1 MPRTMSLAVP
11 TALRA
16 TYDQLAAMSPAVAQ
30 RYIEVATV
38 VQPTFTPTE
47 FAIWT
52 QHCLQLAQ
60 SGWRAWESVEAFL
73 QLSPFLQQRLGADD
87 LWPWAEHGV
96 ALARYSAEVATAFF
110 HAAKP
115 LLQEASHTVFAP
127 WVAGSRAYLELPPLL
142 ALVAEYFRLSPH
154 IYGHYALPVATL
166 WGQLGA
172 DFARAGVSYGQRF
185 FLLSR
190 THLDRTPEIDHAPA
204 WTFAQHCLPQAPMVA
219 LDYLERYATLFHYLG
234 LASMAKVETILGD
247 VLAPVP
253 DDARIFLRL
262 VGSTLAFMSVT
273 EQLRALTWCQ
283 EIAAVSA
290 SGVLDFLR
298 HLPDLQQRLPGQ
310 RLQPWVTTG
319 LDVARRHAEAGHA
332 YFALES
338 AAAQD
343 RLQELQSR
351 ITFAHVE
358 PILRLYTEALLG
370 QRMTLRTTAD
380 LPPGLQTAGRDLPT
394 SDGTAIFV
402 PEHVSDFATERDN
415 FAAYKVAILHQVG
428 FYECGT
434 LQFDVTVCAQ
444 RVPGLR
450 LYLSTLDAPP
460 GQAEAFAH
468 FFAAFPQPD
477 LARSLFTLL
486 EDARIDAA
494 LLRRY
499 KGIRRD
505 FALMMAH
512 SLRQRPALQHLSLRQ
527 ALLEGL
533 LQRTLGKEMS
543 DDVPALL
550 RPLLQRLWQRLT
562 PLYTPTATVYDTAA
576 AVVDCYVLLTQIPTH
591 AMPAAPLD
599 TLTSLTDLAAQLPED
614 ADTLALADMFR
625 QAGTGADTMPML
637 PESAEPA
644 KGTEPVPYRG
654 EVKPELIQKK
664 MRLQE
669 LAEALQAFEQGLNP
683 LSPEAL
689 QELLKQGD
697 IDIKSL
703 QAGDLTSTSGLFVT
717 NLEGREGI
725 APDPAA
731 QQVVLQQDLEAL
743 QTELQQEYGA
753 LAAQSQAFLYD
764 EWDHI
769 IGDYRR
775 AWCRLTE
782 TTLDDE
788 GSAFVEETRQRHTE
802 LFAQVSRQFQLLKP
816 DTFQHLKRLVDG
828 EEIDLDSA
836 IEAFVDRRASYT
848 MPEKVYMRRQRR
860 ARSVAAVFLL
870 DMSASTDDVVKEPA
884 HASTPPPPASPPPR
898 LYDFSGF
905 VQDDHYYTLPPRAA
919 VTSPPRRRIID
930 VEKEALV
937 LMAEALEGLGDAYA
951 VYGFSG
957 YGRDQ
962 VDFFVVKE
970 FMERYDARVQ
980 GRIAAIKPHRSTRMG
995 PAIRHAI
1002 HKFASQEA
1010 RVKLLLLLSDGYPQ
1024 DFDYGKDRKSKEYGI
1039 QDTTMALHETRRQGI
1054 QTFCLTVDPAGHD
1067 YLRAM
1072 CPDQQYLVLEDIAS
1086 LPKELPKVYRSLT
1099 T

>member
-1 MPRTMSLAVP
+1 MSRTMLLAVP

-16 TYDQLAAMSPAVAQ
+16 TYDQLATMSSAVAQ
-30 RYIEVATV
+30 RYVEVAPV
-38 VQPTFTPTE
+38 VQPAFTPAE

-52 QHCLQLAQ
+52 RHCLQLAQ
-60 SGWRAWESVEAFL
+60 SGWRAWESVDAFL
-73 QLSPFLQQRLGADD
+73 QVSPFLQRRLSAND
-87 LWPWAEHGV
+87 LWTWAEHGV
-96 ALARYSAEVATAFF
+96 VLARYSAEVATAFF

-127 WVAGSRAYLELPPLL
+127 WVAGSHAYLEPPPLL
-142 ALVAEYFRLSPH
+142 ALAAEYFRLSPH
-154 IYGHYALPVATL
+154 IYGHYAVPIATR

-172 DFARAGVSYGQRF
+172 DFARAGVPYGQRF

-204 WTFAQHCLPQAPMVA
+204 WTFAQHCLPQAPVIA
-219 LDYLERYATLFHYLG
+219 LDYLERYATLCHYLG
-234 LASMAKVETILGD
+234 PASMVKVETILRD

-253 DDARIFLRL
+253 DDARTFLRL
-262 VGSTLAFMSVT
+262 VGSTLAFMPVT
-273 EQLRALTWCQ
+273 EQLQTLTWCQ
-283 EIAAVSA
+283 EIAVVSA
-290 SGVLDFLR
+290 SGVLDFVR
-298 HLPDLQQRLPGQ
+298 HLTDLQQRLPGQ

-319 LDVARRHAEAGHA
+319 LEVARRNAAAGHA

-343 RLQELQSR
+343 RLQDLQSR
-351 ITFAHVE
+351 VTFAHVE
-358 PILRLYTEALLG
+358 PVLRLYTEALLG
-370 QRMTLRTTAD
+370 QRLALRTTAD
-380 LPPGLQTAGRDLPT
+380 LPRGLQTAGRDLPT
-394 SDGTAIFV
+394 SDGAAIFV

-434 LQFDVTVCAQ
+434 WQFDVTVCAQ

-450 LYLSTLDAPP
+450 PYLSTLDGLP
-460 GQAEAFAH
+460 GPAEAFTH

-505 FALMMAH
+505 LTLIMAH

-533 LQRTLGKEMS
+533 LQRTLGKEMG
-543 DDVPALL
+543 DDIPALL

-562 PLYTPTATVYDTAA
+562 LLYAATATVYDTAA
-576 AVVDCYVLLTQIPTH
+576 VVVDCYRLLTQIPTH
-591 AMPAAPLD
+591 AMTTAPLD
-599 TLTSLTDLAAQLPED
+599 ILTALTDLVTQLPED
-614 ADTLALADMFR
+614 ADTLTLADMFR

-644 KGTEPVPYRG
+644 TGTEPVPYRG

-669 LAEALQAFEQGLNP
+669 LAEALQALEQGLNP

-689 QELLKQGD
+689 QEILKQGD

-717 NLEGREGI
+717 NLEGREGME
-725 APDPAA
+725 PDTTAKQAA
-731 QQVVLQQDLEAL
+731 LQQDLAAL
-743 QTELQQEYGA
+743 QAELQQEYGE

-782 TTLDDE
+782 TILDDA
-788 GSAFVEETRQRHTE
+788 GVAFVEETRQRHAE
-802 LFAQVSRQFQLLKP
+802 LFVQVSRQFQLLKP
-816 DTFQHLKRLVDG
+816 DTFQHVKRLIDG

-836 IEAFVDRRASYT
+836 IEAFVDRRASHT
-848 MPEKVYMRRQRR
+848 IPEKVYRRRQRR
-860 ARSVAAVFLL
+860 ERSVAAVFLL

-884 HASTPPPPASPPPR
+884 NASTPTPQASAPPR

-905 VQDDHYYTLPPRAA
+905 VQDDHYYTLPPRAP

-962 VDFFVVKE
+962 VDFFVIKE
-970 FMERYDARVQ
+970 FMERYEARVQ

-1039 QDTTMALHETRRQGI
+1039 QDTMMALHETRLQGI

-1072 CPDQQYLVLEDIAS
+1072 CPDRQYLVLEDMAS

>member
-1 MPRTMSLAVP
+1 
-11 TALRA
+11 
-16 TYDQLAAMSPAVAQ
+16 
-30 RYIEVATV
+30 
-38 VQPTFTPTE
+38 
-47 FAIWT
+47 
-52 QHCLQLAQ
+52 
-60 SGWRAWESVEAFL
+60 
-73 QLSPFLQQRLGADD
+73 
-87 LWPWAEHGV
+87 
-96 ALARYSAEVATAFF
+96 
-110 HAAKP
+110 
-115 LLQEASHTVFAP
+115 
-127 WVAGSRAYLELPPLL
+127 
-142 ALVAEYFRLSPH
+142 
-154 IYGHYALPVATL
+154 
-166 WGQLGA
+166 
-172 DFARAGVSYGQRF
+172 
-185 FLLSR
+185 
-190 THLDRTPEIDHAPA
+190 
-204 WTFAQHCLPQAPMVA
+204 MV
-219 LDYLERYATLFHYLG
+219 
-234 LASMAKVETILGD
+234 KVETILRD
-247 VLAPVP
+247 VFAPAATE
-253 DDARIFLRL
+253 ARTFLRL
-262 VGSTLAFMSVT
+262 VGSTLAFMPVT
-273 EQLRALTWCQ
+273 EQLQVLTWCQ
-283 EIAAVSA
+283 EIAAVST

-298 HLPDLQQRLPGQ
+298 HLTDLQQRLPGQ
-310 RLQPWVTTG
+310 RLQPWVSTG
-319 LDVARRHAEAGHA
+319 LDVARRNAEAGHA

-343 RLQELQSR
+343 RLQDLQNR
-351 ITFAHVE
+351 VTFASVE
-358 PILRLYTEALLG
+358 PVLRLYTEALLG
-370 QRMTLRTTAD
+370 QRLALRTTAD
-380 LPPGLQTAGRDLPT
+380 LPAGLHMAGRDLPT
-394 SDGTAIFV
+394 SDGTAIYV
-402 PEHVSDFATERDN
+402 PEHVSDFATAHDN

-434 LQFDVTVCAQ
+434 FQFDVLACAQ
-444 RVPGLR
+444 RIPGLR
-450 LYLSTLDAPP
+450 PYLSTLDHPP
-460 GQAEAFAH
+460 GQVEAFTR
-468 FFAAFPQPD
+468 FFAAFPEPD
-477 LARSLFTLL
+477 LARRLFTLL

-494 LLRRY
+494 LLQRY

-505 FALMMAH
+505 LALIMAH
-512 SLRQRPALQHLSLRQ
+512 SLHQRPALQNLSLRQ

-533 LQRTLGKEMS
+533 LQRTLGQEMR

-562 PLYTPTATVYDTAA
+562 PLYAPASTVYDTAA
-576 AVVDCYVLLTQIPTH
+576 AVLDCYMLLTQIPTH
-591 AMPAAPLD
+591 AMTTAALD
-599 TLTSLTDLAAQLPED
+599 AIASLADLATQLPED
-614 ADTLALADMFR
+614 ADSLALAEMFR
-625 QAGTGADTMPML
+625 QAGSGADTMPML

-644 KGTEPVPYRG
+644 TDTDPVPYRG

-669 LAEALQAFEQGLNP
+669 LAEALQALEQGLSP

-689 QELLKQGD
+689 QELLKHGE

-703 QAGDLTSTSGLFVT
+703 QAGDLTATSGLFVT
-717 NLEGREGI
+717 NLEGREGLE
-725 APDPAA
+725 PDAA
-731 QQVVLQQDLEAL
+731 ARSATVQQDLEAL
-743 QTELQQEYGA
+743 QAELQQEYGA
-753 LAAQSQAFLYD
+753 LATQSQAFLYD

-782 TTLDDE
+782 TIMDDE
-788 GSAFVEETRQRHTE
+788 GTAFVEETRQRHAE

-816 DTFQHLKRLVDG
+816 DTFTLVKRLVDG

-836 IEAFVDRRASYT
+836 IEAFVDRRASHAL
-848 MPEKVYMRRQRR
+848 PEKVYRRRQRR
-860 ARSVAAVFLL
+860 ERSVAALFLL
-870 DMSASTDDVVKEPA
+870 DMSASTDDVVPEPA
-884 HASTPPPPASPPPR
+884 NTSTTPPQPSPPPR

-905 VQDDHYYTLPPRAA
+905 VQDDHSYTLPPRAPA
-919 VTSPPRRRIID
+919 ISPPKRRIID

-962 VDFFVVKE
+962 VDCFVIKE

-995 PAIRHAI
+995 PAIRHAV

-1039 QDTTMALHETRRQGI
+1039 QDTTMALHETRLKGI

-1072 CPDQQYLVLEDIAS
+1072 CPDQQYLVLEDMAS

>member
-1 MPRTMSLAVP
+1 MSRTMSLAVP

-16 TYDQLAAMSPAVAQ
+16 TYDQLATMSPAVAQ
-30 RYIEVATV
+30 RYVEVATV
-38 VQPTFTPTE
+38 VQPTFTSTE

-52 QHCLQLAQ
+52 RYCLQLAR
-60 SGWRAWESVEAFL
+60 SGWRAWESVDAFL
-73 QLSPFLQQRLGADD
+73 QLSPFLQQRLGVND
-87 LWPWAEHGV
+87 LWTWAEHGV
-96 ALARYSAEVATAFF
+96 ALARYSAEVTMAFF
-110 HAAKP
+110 HAVKP

-127 WVAGSRAYLELPPLL
+127 WVAGSRAYLEPPPLL
-142 ALVAEYFRLSPH
+142 ALAAEYFRLSPH
-154 IYGHYALPVATL
+154 IYGHYALPIATR

-204 WTFAQHCLPQAPMVA
+204 WTFAQHCLPQAPMAA
-219 LDYLERYATLFHYLG
+219 LDYLERYATLVHYLG
-234 LASMAKVETILGD
+234 LTSMAKVETILRD

-253 DDARIFLRL
+253 DDARTFLRL
-262 VGSTLAFMSVT
+262 VGSTLAFMPVT
-273 EQLRALTWCQ
+273 EQLQALTWCQ
-283 EIAAVSA
+283 EVAAVSA
-290 SGVLDFLR
+290 SGVLDFVR

-319 LDVARRHAEAGHA
+319 LDVARHNAAAGHA

-351 ITFAHVE
+351 VTFAHME
-358 PILRLYTEALLG
+358 PVLRLYTEALLG
-370 QRMTLRTTAD
+370 QRIVLRTTAD
-380 LPPGLQTAGRDLPT
+380 LPAGLHMVGRDLPT
-394 SDGTAIFV
+394 SDGTAVFV
-402 PEHVSDFATERDN
+402 PEHISDFATERDN

-434 LQFDVTVCAQ
+434 FQFDLTACAQ

-450 LYLSTLDAPP
+450 PYLRTPDTPP
-460 GQAEAFAH
+460 SSAEAFTH

-505 FALMMAH
+505 LALIMAH
-512 SLRQRPALQHLSLRQ
+512 SLSQRPALQHLSLRQ

-533 LQRTLGKEMS
+533 LQRTLGKEMG

-550 RPLLQRLWQRLT
+550 RPLLQHLWQRLT
-562 PLYTPTATVYDTAA
+562 PLYAPTATVYDTAA
-576 AVVDCYVLLTQIPTH
+576 AVVDCYVLLTQIPIH
-591 AMPAAPLD
+591 AQTTAPLD
-599 TLTSLTDLAAQLPED
+599 TLTSLADLATQLPED
-614 ADTLALADMFR
+614 GDSLALAEMFR

-637 PESAEPA
+637 PESTEPA
-644 KGTEPVPYRG
+644 TGTEPVPYRG

-669 LAEALQAFEQGLNP
+669 LAEALQTLEPGLNP

-689 QELLKQGD
+689 QEILKQGD
-697 IDIKSL
+697 IAIKSL

-725 APDPAA
+725 EPDAA
-731 QQVVLQQDLEAL
+731 AKQAALQQDLEAL
-743 QTELQQEYGA
+743 QAELQQEYGE

-782 TTLDDE
+782 TVLDDE
-788 GSAFVEETRQRHTE
+788 GVTFVEETRQQHAE
-802 LFAQVSRQFQLLKP
+802 LFTQVARQFQLLKP
-816 DTFQHLKRLVDG
+816 DTFQHVKRLVDG

-836 IEAFVDRRASYT
+836 IEAFVDRRASHS
-848 MPEKVYMRRQRR
+848 MPEKVYRRRQRR
-860 ARSVAAVFLL
+860 ERSVAAVFLL

-884 HASTPPPPASPPPR
+884 NASTPPPQASPPPR

-905 VQDDHYYTLPPRAA
+905 VQDDHYYTLPPHAP

-1039 QDTTMALHETRRQGI
+1039 QDTTMALHETRLQGI

-1072 CPDQQYLVLEDIAS
+1072 CPDQQYLVLEDIAF